1 MHSLA
6 ALAVL
11 TGLAL
16 LPSAGPGPEIGKPAP
31 AFTLVDAQGKK
42 HSLSDYKGKMV
53 VIEWV
58 NVTCPNAQMNYE
70 SGVIPNL
77 QKKYE
82 AKDVVWL
89 SMIATEK
96 QQSEHGEDVIT
107 PERADSMAKA
117 MTGQYGAAPTA
128 TLIDLGGTVST
139 SYDTR
144 TSMHMFVIDKN
155 GTLVYD
161 GALDDQAGEGGVN
174 YVATALDEMMA
185 GKTVSTTKT
194 MPYGC
199 HPVGDHLND
208 GGSSDADSDASSEAG
223 R

>member
-6 ALAVL
+6 AIAVL

-16 LPSAGPGPEIGKPAP
+16 LPNAGPGPEIGKPAP

-58 NVTCPNAQMNYE
+58 NVTCPNAQVNYE
-70 SGVIPNL
+70 SGIIPKL

-89 SMIATEK
+89 SMIATER

-117 MTGQYGAAPTA
+117 MTGQYGASPTA

-139 SYDTR
+139 AYDTR
-144 TSMHMFVIDKN
+144 TSMHMFVVDKN
-155 GTLVYD
+155 GMLAYD

-174 YVATALDEMMA
+174 YVAAALDEAMA
-185 GKTVSTTKT
+185 GKPITTTKT

-199 HPVGDHLND
+199 HPVGDMNN
-208 GGSSDADSDASSEAG
+208 GGSDASSEAG
-223 R
+223 TNGR